1 MTPADLLGA
10 PLPDLLAAAAAE
22 RDGATGRRVT
32 YSPKVFIPLTRLCRD
47 RCGYCTFATAPARLP
62 SPYLSPEEVLAVASA
77 GAAAGCHE
85 ALFTLGEAP
94 EDRYPA
100 ARTWLD
106 DHGYRSTV
114 DYLAA
119 MCALVLTETGL
130 LPHANAGALSAG
142 ELARLP
148 SPYLSPEEVLGIAT
162 AGAAAGCHEAL
173 FTLGEAPEDRYPAA
187 RT

>member
-1 MTPADLLGA
+1 MTRARIRRSL
-10 PLPDLLAAAAAE
+10 
-22 RDGATGRRVT
+22 ATGNRVT

-77 GAAAGCHE
+77 GADAGCHE

-106 DHGYRSTV
+106 DHGYTSTV

-119 MCALVLTETGL
+119 
-130 LPHANAGALSAG
+130 
-142 ELARLP
+142 
-148 SPYLSPEEVLGIAT
+148 
-162 AGAAAGCHEAL
+162 
-173 FTLGEAPEDRYPAA
+173 
-187 RT
+187 